1 MNCLLLRLGF
11 QKKIKISQM
20 HKSIFSFITVL
31 ILSSFTY
38 SQVIPEEL
46 IKPVCDNQS
55 ISTGA
60 PQNSGV
66 YNLTIPCNVG
76 QPLSPFM
83 DFYYLKIL
91 SGTTFAFTVTP
102 AGSDDYDFGAWK
114 NPNWAN
120 IGATPTADKRGSQ
133 NDPNQSGIFTL
144 GLSLTAT
151 DLCEGGGTSGYPEP
165 GMVRYFNVQP
175 GDEILIAIDRWSD
188 TTLGYTMEFGGD
200 AVLDCTVLGNSYGKC
215 DVDENNTEQF
225 VAADFLPD
233 LQQDYPNN
241 NFKFY
246 YTQADAEA
254 NNSNQVVFP
263 LTVNYNGGNST
274 EIFVRVETTGGSFVR
289 ILKIFLFVNK
299 VPHLLTNTV
308 DLPLMCNDGN
318 DQAIFNLTQSQVL
331 FVNNPINYIFK
342 YYTTLAAANAGGND
356 NIPNPDAYL
365 SGTATVYVRIETGP
379 MDGNEE
385 GCFSI
390 GEINLTV
397 SEFNVAETTLT
408 FNDVCDDDGNG
419 FVIVNLTENITDIVT
434 NPNDYQI
441 TYHTTQS
448 DADTGTNPIGN
459 PGAYSLPAPGSFTI
473 YVRIKSLQDQC
484 YSVSRL
490 IYNTVAKP
498 SLNQLDDVFACDD
511 QQDGTLAY
519 DLTQFAAQIIANP
532 NNYNITYYLSL
543 ADAESGS
550 NAIPNPGDYQIPVN
564 TAFQVFIR
572 VEASGCFN
580 IGSVQITINS
590 NPLLNEDLE
599 IGPLCDEDGDGT
611 INVNL
616 EDNISHFTV
625 EPQNF
630 QISWHYNQ
638 QEAENGTNPIPNP
651 TSFNLVAGVTTVV
664 YIRVKSNN
672 SDCYSIRSI
681 TYNTTARPVLNQPDD
696 IILCVNEQG
705 DTYIYN
711 LTQLNAIVIA
721 NPENYE
727 INYFESLSDAQA
739 NQNPIPNPDAYP
751 VPMNIP
757 AMTSVFIRVATDGC
771 PNFAEI
777 KFWINSN
784 PLVNDLGELAFC
796 TNQQTGTI
804 SYNLAQHQPDWV
816 DDPSVYDFEYYPTI
830 TDLENGTNQINN
842 PEDFG
847 IQVGSTV
854 TVYIKVINQM
864 SGCFTV
870 TELTLF
876 PGSTAVLNENL
887 VIDLCDENFDG
898 IYEYNL
904 DLLNAQLIADPN
916 GLEFEYYLSQND
928 AENDQNPIPQVQW
941 TNYQF
946 NTLPATIWIV
956 ATTVDSCRS
965 IPVFVTF
972 EAGEKVILDS
982 PVIGPVDY
990 CEGDEIDLTQFETQI
1005 TSEAATFSYHQNLSS
1020 AQNGTNPI
1028 ANTTAYHPQGDNS
1041 VYVRV
1046 EVNGRCSDIAE
1057 IKFHKL
1063 PTPDIQLNE
1072 TNYELCPGD
1081 IFTAEASS
1089 TDPNPVFVWYLNDQ
1103 EIGNGPTLDII
1114 QNGIY
1119 TVVVTGAEGCTNE
1132 MSITVVTP
1140 PAPAIT
1146 GLELGQ
1152 NYVIVSASA
1161 GGGGGILEYSIDQI
1175 FWQNSPRFDNLIP
1188 GETYTVYVR
1197 QSGCMI
1203 DSYKFTL
1210 LYITNFISPNG
1221 DGVND
1226 SWEVRGIDVTP
1237 GATLKLFDRYG
1248 KIFVDTT
1255 FGGNYIWTGKYM
1267 GFNVASGDYWYIIDV
1282 PGDGI
1287 IIDRRFVGH
1296 VSVRNQ

>member
-1 MNCLLLRLGF
+1 MQKFYFFLLLFGLF
-11 QKKIKISQM
+11 
-20 HKSIFSFITVL
+20 FSFSLKGQNICDVE
-31 ILSSFTY
+31 LS
-38 SQVIPEEL
+38 
-46 IKPVCDNQS
+46 PVCSSETLDSQ
-55 ISTGA
+55 TA
-60 PQNSGV
+60 
-66 YNLTIPCNVG
+66 NLDVNGYVQICNFESYAMQDVA
-76 QPLSPFM
+76 
-83 DFYYLKIL
+83 FYYTKIQEP
-91 SGTTFAFTVTP
+91 GTFTFLIHKEA
-102 AGSDDYDFGAWK
+102 DEDFDFAVWL
-114 NPNWAN
+114 NPNCAN
-120 IGATPTADKRGSQ
+120 LGIADRASFVYD
-133 NDPNQSGIFTL
+133 NDFAITETGLALNEPGTCESAGNGGPGNIYVPGVVRHLDVQAEDEIIIMVYRPFDTNTGEQADDFTI
-144 GLSLTAT
+144 SF
-151 DLCEGGGTSGYPEP
+151 GGT
-165 GMVRYFNVQP
+165 
-175 GDEILIAIDRWSD
+175 
-188 TTLGYTMEFGGD
+188 
-200 AVLDCTVLGNSYGKC
+200 AVLDCTIVGNSYGKC

-225 VAADFLPD
+225 VAADFLPN

-246 YTQADAEA
+246 YNQADAEA
-254 NNSNQVVFP
+254 NSGNEVVFP
-263 LTVNYNGGNST
+263 LTVNYNGGDAT
-274 EIFVRVETTGGSFVR
+274 EVFVRVETMSGSFVR

-299 VPHLLTNTV
+299 VPQLLTNTV
-308 DLPLMCNDGN
+308 DLPLMCNNGN
-318 DQAIFNLTQSQVL
+318 DQAIFDLTQSQTL
-331 FVNNPINYIFK
+331 FVGNPFNFIFK

-356 NIPNPDAYL
+356 NIPNPTAYL

-379 MDGNEE
+379 VDGNDE

-390 GEINLTV
+390 GEINLEV
-397 SEFNVAETTLT
+397 SQFNVAETTLT
-408 FNDVCDDDGNG
+408 FNDLCDDDGDG
-419 FVIVNLTENITDIVT
+419 FVIVDLTENITDIVA

-441 TYHTTQS
+441 TYHTTQAG
-448 DADTGTNPIGN
+448 ADTGTNPIGN
-459 PGAYSLPAPGSFTI
+459 PGAYSLPAPGSVTI
-473 YVRIKSLQDQC
+473 YVRIKSFQDHC

-490 IYNTVAKP
+490 IYNTVARP
-498 SLNQLDDVFACDD
+498 SLNQLDDVFVCDD
-511 QQDGTLAY
+511 QQDGTVAY
-519 DLTQFAAQIIANP
+519 DLTQFANQIVANP

-550 NAIPNPGDYQIPVN
+550 NAIPNPGDYQIPVD
-564 TAFQVFIR
+564 TAFEVFIR
-572 VEASGCFN
+572 VEANGCFN
-580 IGSVQITINS
+580 IGSVQIMINS
-590 NPLLNEDLE
+590 NPLLNDDLE

-611 INVNL
+611 VNVNL
-616 EDNISHFTV
+616 EGNIAHFTV

-630 QISWHYNQ
+630 QISWHYTQ

-651 TSFNLVAGVTTVV
+651 TSFNLTAGVTTTV

-672 SDCYSIRSI
+672 SECYSIRSI
-681 TYNTTARPVLNQPDD
+681 TYNTTARPVLNQLDD

-705 DTYIYN
+705 DTYNYD
-711 LTQLNAIVIA
+711 LTQLNALMIA
-721 NPENYE
+721 NPELYE
-727 INYFESLSDAQA
+727 ISYFESLQDAEA
-739 NQNPIPNPDAYP
+739 NQNPIQNPNAYP

-757 AMTSVFIRVATDGC
+757 GMTSVFIRVAREDC
-771 PNFAEI
+771 PNFGEI

-784 PLVNDLGELAFC
+784 PLVNDLDELAFC

-804 SYNLAQHQPDWV
+804 SYDLTQHQPDWV
-816 DDPSVYDFEYYPTI
+816 NDPADYDFEYYPTL

-842 PEDFG
+842 PADYG

-864 SGCFTV
+864 SGCYTV

-876 PGSTAVLNENL
+876 PGSTAVLSENL

-898 IYEYNL
+898 IFEYSLN
-904 DLLNAQLIADPN
+904 LLNAQLVADPN
-916 GLEFEYYLSQND
+916 GLEFEYYLTQDD
-928 AENDQNPIPQVQW
+928 AENDQNPIPQAQW
-941 TNYQF
+941 SNYQF
-946 NTLPATIWIV
+946 NTLPATLWIV
-956 ATTVDSCRS
+956 ATTVDNCRS
-965 IPVFVTF
+965 VPVFVTF
-972 EAGEKVILDS
+972 EAGEKVVLDS
-982 PVIGPVDY
+982 PVIGPIDY

-1005 TSEAATFSYHQNLSS
+1005 TSEAATFSYHQTLSS

-1046 EVNGRCSDIAE
+1046 EVDGRCSDIAE
-1057 IKFHKL
+1057 IKFHRL

-1081 IFTAEASS
+1081 TFTAEASS

-1114 QNGIY
+1114 QNGTY

-1140 PAPAIT
+1140 PTPAIT

-1210 LYITNFISPNG
+1210 LYTTNFISPNG

-1226 SWEVRGIDVTP
+1226 TWEVRGIDVTP
-1237 GATLKLFDRYG
+1237 NATLKLFDRYG
-1248 KIFVDTT
+1248 KMFVDTT
-1255 FGGNYIWTGKYM
+1255 FGGSFVWTGKYM